1 MAPDFKHIFAI
12 LGTGLTLLMPLSV
25 HAQSIVY
32 GDVSGSGGRGSDSR
46 RQDSAAGQETQR
58 RAGQGSRHKVK
69 VTPYIEAEQVAFTDF
84 RPGSELLTYSVLA
97 AGVDATVAGRNNQA
111 SLSARYERR
120 FGWNKARDNDAYSG
134 LARASIG
141 IVPQAVQLEAGAVA
155 TRTAIASNGA
165 TITANQDFGDNV
177 TKVYSVYAGPQ
188 LTTHVGHVGVN
199 GSYRAGYTRIATAEP
214 GSPAAAR
221 PAVDV
226 FDKSVTHN
234 AALRAGIKPGD
245 GLPVGLGLGGGY
257 NREDISN
264 LDQRVED
271 RWVRGDV
278 AVPVTPELQLVGG
291 VGHEKVQVSSRDA
304 LRDAVSGAPVTGTD
318 GRYVTNKAAART
330 IAFDAQGLI
339 WDAGVMWR
347 PNRRLSLN
355 AQVGHRYGTTSY
367 FGTFAYAPSERSR
380 FNVAVYDTIDGVG
393 GQLGRALA
401 GLPAEFEAVRNP
413 FNGSFGGC
421 VATSGDIADG
431 QSPCLANALGSVRSS
446 VFRARGVT
454 ASYGFAGQH
463 LQVGVGAGYD
473 RRKFIAA
480 PGTVLATANGVIDE
494 NIWIAAYLNG
504 RIDRNSSFSTSVHG
518 NLFESGDALAGE
530 TTAIGATAA
539 YYRQLT
545 RKLTASAAVGVDAI
559 KRENLPE
566 AWSGQA
572 VVGLRYSF

>member
-1 MAPDFKHIFAI
+1 MTTMSHRLNRIALAAALALGAPVA
-12 LGTGLTLLMPLSV
+12 V
-25 HAQSIVY
+25 HAQELPYNDVADG
-32 GDVSGSGGRGSDSR
+32 GDEGAD
-46 RQDSAAGQETQR
+46 AGQTDGGAAR
-58 RAGQGSRHKVK
+58 TPHVSFS
-69 VTPYIEAEQVAFTDF
+69 PYIEATQVLLAQLS
-84 RPGSELLTYSVLA
+84 PGSDTLTYTTLA
-97 AGVDATVAGRNNQA
+97 AGVDAVIAGRNNQGA
-111 SLSARYERR
+111 VSLRYERR
-120 FGWNKARDNDAYSG
+120 FGWGEDALDSDTLSGVARFQTA
-134 LARASIG
+134 
-141 IVPQAVQLEAGAVA
+141 IVPRAINFEVGAMAARSSVENNGSTVNGIELGNSTNIYSAYAGPSVA
-155 TRTAIASNGA
+155 TRAGDVMVNGHYY
-165 TITANQDFGDNV
+165 FGY
-177 TKVYSVYAGPQ
+177 TKVEQPDALVVVPGQNPVDLFDS
-188 LTTHVGHVGVN
+188 
-199 GSYRAGYTRIATAEP
+199 STR
-214 GSPAAAR
+214 
-221 PAVDV
+221 
-226 FDKSVTHN
+226 HN
-234 AALRAGIKPGD
+234 AELHFGTKAGEP
-245 GLPVGLGLGGGY
+245 LPVGLGVGAGY

-264 LDQRVED
+264 LDQRIED

-291 VGHEKVQVSSRDA
+291 VGYEKVQVSSRDA

-318 GRYVTNKAAART
+318 GRYVTNKAAPRT

-463 LQVGVGAGYD
+463 LQFGVGAGYD
-473 RRKFIAA
+473 RRKFLAA
-480 PGTVLATANGVIDE
+480 PGTVLAAANGVIDE
-494 NIWIAAYLNG
+494 NIWVAAYLNG

-545 RKLTASAAVGVDAI
+545 RKLTASAAVGVDGI